1 MFRHRYIVLAVV
13 FALLGTILT
22 SHYIKKL
29 EQKALGQGPR
39 EQVVVTRV
47 AIAEGTELKNNMVER
62 RMWPADLVP
71 KGAAKDMESVL
82 GRLAGVA
89 LEPGEVVLASRLLEG
104 DKQGIA
110 WQLAAG
116 ERAVT
121 IDVSNVEGMELEF
134 TPGNRV
140 DVLGVLTDYR
150 SGVDH
155 SMLVAENVR
164 ILDTSSGANPYGNA
178 VRQTVVLAV
187 SIDQAK
193 KLALFSA
200 NGSLQLLLR
209 PAGKTEALLK
219 DDSTL
224 TTREILG
231 QGPYENSLVLSAVSQ
246 EPASEPTHLEDGDME
261 PDEEQPVAPARRV
274 EVIRGTMSFNTDLTN
289 ANSQ

>member
-150 SGVDH
+150 SGVDRH
-155 SMLVAENVR
+155 AGSR
-164 ILDTSSGANPYGNA
+164 KCQDTGYFQWGQSIWKCSQTDSG
-178 VRQTVVLAV
+178 V
-187 SIDQAK
+187 
-193 KLALFSA
+193 
-200 NGSLQLLLR
+200 GSLNES
-209 PAGKTEALLK
+209 GKKTC
-219 DDSTL
+219 
-224 TTREILG
+224 
-231 QGPYENSLVLSAVSQ
+231 LV
-246 EPASEPTHLEDGDME
+246 
-261 PDEEQPVAPARRV
+261 
-274 EVIRGTMSFNTDLTN
+274 
-289 ANSQ
+289 